1 MKRIFTLLFAVLTA
15 TTIMA
20 QMHGPMKFVG
30 ASNMSVS
37 TMNIDN
43 PSDTILFAMNGMES
57 GNITLPAMKGMQ
69 QTIPSFTISGAKF
82 TLGENHV
89 VTFADQTFST
99 KVKVD
104 GAEKNITGSSLSGTY
119 NMADNSLMLT
129 VVFQYGKMPMSMTY
143 SVKGYYVKAVSNP
156 ITVTVGGQFTY
167 NNDNVTY
174 ELRRY
179 KDGETDK
186 LDVTVPSYTLANT
199 IMGDLTL
206 GSYTVK
212 GLVYDEAQGG
222 YYRDYK
228 NDGLKFHFTAVQGGK
243 TTMDKDYDFATDKD
257 NNILVKYEGNNVSS
271 IVNTFQVGTMPFG
284 IVSVFSGATTS
295 INNIT
300 TTPSHDLNTTP
311 SQQYNLAG
319 QRVDNNYKGIVIV
332 NGKKYLRK

>member
-37 TMNIDN
+37 TMSIDN

-57 GNITLPAMKGMQ
+57 GNITLPEMKGM
-69 QTIPSFTISGAKF
+69 QTIPSFTISGAAF
-82 TLGENHV
+82 TMGENHV

-99 KVKVD
+99 KVTVN
-104 GAEKNITGSSLSGTY
+104 GAEKKITGTSLSGTY
-119 NMADNSLMLT
+119 NMADNSLSLT
-129 VVFQYGKMPMSMTY
+129 VVFQYGSMPMPMTY

-179 KDGETDK
+179 KVGETDK
-186 LDVTVPSYTLANT
+186 LDVAVPSYTLANT

-228 NDGLKFHFTAVQGGK
+228 NDGLKFHFTAVQNGK
-243 TTMDKDYDFATDKD
+243 TTMDKDYDFASEKD
-257 NNILVKYEGNNVSS
+257 NNILVKYDGTKVTSIINKFQMGAMPFDIVSTFN
-271 IVNTFQVGTMPFG
+271 VNTT
-284 IVSVFSGATTS
+284 A
-295 INNIT
+295 INTVKTDNKPMDGKAYNI
-300 TTPSHDLNTTP
+300 
-311 SQQYNLAG
+311 AG
-319 QRVDNNYKGIVIV
+319 QRVSDDYKGIVII

>member
-1 MKRIFTLLFAVLTA
+1 MKRIFTLLFAAFTA

-30 ASNMSVS
+30 ASNMKVS
-37 TMNIDN
+37 TMSNDN

-57 GNITLPAMKGMQ
+57 GNITLPAMKGM

-104 GAEKNITGSSLSGTY
+104 GDEKNITGSSLSGTY
-119 NMADNSLMLT
+119 NMADNSLSLT

-199 IMGDLTL
+199 IMGNLTL

-257 NNILVKYEGNNVSS
+257 NNILVKYEGNDVSS

-300 TTPSHDLNTTP
+300 TTPSHDFNTTP

>member
-30 ASNMSVS
+30 ASKMSVS

-89 VTFADQTFST
+89 VTFADQTFSA
-99 KVKVD
+99 KVTVN
-104 GAEKNITGSSLSGTY
+104 GAEKNITGTSLSGTY
-119 NMADNSLMLT
+119 NMADNSLSLT
-129 VVFQYGKMPMSMTY
+129 VVFQYGSMPMPMTY

-167 NNDNVTY
+167 NNDKVTY

-186 LDVTVPSYTLANT
+186 LDVTVPTYTLANT

-228 NDGLKFHFTAVQGGK
+228 NDGLKFHFTAVKNGT
-243 TTMDKDYDFATDKD
+243 TTMDKDYDFASEKD

-271 IVNTFQVGTMPFG
+271 IVNTFQVGAMPFG
-284 IVSVFSGATTS
+284 IVSVFSASTTS
-295 INNIT
+295 IEGVNANAT
-300 TTPSHDLNTTP
+300 APADGRT
-311 SQQYNLAG
+311 YNLAG

>member
-30 ASNMSVS
+30 ASNMKVS

-57 GNITLPAMKGMQ
+57 GNITLPAMKGM

-119 NMADNSLMLT
+119 NMADNSLSLT

-179 KDGETDK
+179 KDGKTDK

-295 INNIT
+295 INDIT

>member
-30 ASNMSVS
+30 ASKMSVS

-69 QTIPSFTISGAKF
+69 TIPSFTISGAKF

-104 GAEKNITGSSLSGTY
+104 GDEKNITGSSLSGTY
-119 NMADNSLMLT
+119 NMADNSLSLT

-186 LDVTVPSYTLANT
+186 LDVAVPSYTLANT
-199 IMGDLTL
+199 VMGDLTL

-243 TTMDKDYDFATDKD
+243 TTMDKDYEFAAEKP
-257 NNILVKYEGNNVSS
+257 NNILVKYEGNDVSS

>member
-1 MKRIFTLLFAVLTA
+1 MKRIFTLLFAAFTA

-30 ASNMSVS
+30 ASNMKVS
-37 TMNIDN
+37 TMSNDN
-43 PSDTILFAMNGMES
+43 HSDTILFAMNGMES
-57 GNITLPAMKGMQ
+57 GNITLPAMKGMK
-69 QTIPSFTISGAKF
+69 TIPSFTISGAKF

-104 GAEKNITGSSLSGTY
+104 GAEKNITGTSLSGTY
-119 NMADNSLMLT
+119 NMEDNSLSLT

-199 IMGDLTL
+199 IMGNLTL

-295 INNIT
+295 IDDIT

>member
-30 ASNMSVS
+30 ASNMKVS

-57 GNITLPAMKGMQ
+57 GNITLPAMKGM

-104 GAEKNITGSSLSGTY
+104 GDEKNITGTSLSGTY
-119 NMADNSLMLT
+119 NMADNSLSLI

-199 IMGDLTL
+199 IMGNLTL

-243 TTMDKDYDFATDKD
+243 TTMDKDYEFAAEKP
-257 NNILVKYEGNNVSS
+257 NNILVKYEGNDVSS

-295 INNIT
+295 INDIT
-300 TTPSHDLNTTP
+300 TTPSHDFNTTP

>member
-30 ASNMSVS
+30 ASKMSVS

-82 TLGENHV
+82 MLGENHV

-119 NMADNSLMLT
+119 NMADNSLSLT

-179 KDGETDK
+179 KDGKTDK

-243 TTMDKDYDFATDKD
+243 TTMDKDYEFAAEKP
-257 NNILVKYEGNNVSS
+257 NNILVKYEGNDVSS

-295 INNIT
+295 INGVT
-300 TTPSHDLNTTP
+300 TTPSHDFNTTP

>member
-30 ASNMSVS
+30 VSKMSVS

-69 QTIPSFTISGAKF
+69 TIPSFTISGAKF

-89 VTFADQTFST
+89 VTFSDQTFST

-119 NMADNSLMLT
+119 NMADNSLSLT

-212 GLVYDEAQGG
+212 RLVYDEAQGG

-243 TTMDKDYDFATDKD
+243 TTMDKDYEFAAEKP
-257 NNILVKYEGNNVSS
+257 NNILVKYEGNDVSS

>member
-30 ASNMSVS
+30 ASKMSVS

-57 GNITLPAMKGMQ
+57 GNITLPAMKGM

-119 NMADNSLMLT
+119 NMADNSLSLT

-156 ITVTVGGQFTY
+156 LTVTVGGQFTY

-179 KDGETDK
+179 KDGKTDK

-199 IMGDLTL
+199 IMGNLTL

-271 IVNTFQVGTMPFG
+271 IVNTFLVGTMPFG

-295 INNIT
+295 INGVTTTPHQHIT
-300 TTPSHDLNTTP
+300 TTPAA
-311 SQQYNLAG
+311 QYNLAG

>member
-1 MKRIFTLLFAVLTA
+1 
-15 TTIMA
+15 
-20 QMHGPMKFVG
+20 MHGPMKFVG
-30 ASNMSVS
+30 ASNMKVS
-37 TMNIDN
+37 TMSNDN

-57 GNITLPAMKGMQ
+57 GNITLPAMKGMK
-69 QTIPSFTISGAKF
+69 TIPSFTISGAKF

-104 GAEKNITGSSLSGTY
+104 GAEKNITGTSLSGTY
-119 NMADNSLMLT
+119 NMEDNSLSLT

-199 IMGDLTL
+199 IMGNLTL

-257 NNILVKYEGNNVSS
+257 NNILVKYEGNDVSS

-295 INNIT
+295 INGVT

>member
-30 ASNMSVS
+30 ASNMKVS

-104 GAEKNITGSSLSGTY
+104 GAEKNITGTSLSGTY
-119 NMADNSLMLT
+119 NMADNSLSLT

-179 KDGETDK
+179 KDGKTDK

-243 TTMDKDYDFATDKD
+243 TTMDKDYEFAAEKP
-257 NNILVKYEGNNVSS
+257 NNILVKYEGNDVSS

-295 INNIT
+295 INGVT
-300 TTPSHDLNTTP
+300 TTPSHNFDTTP
-311 SQQYNLAG
+311 SIQYNLAG

>member
-30 ASNMSVS
+30 ASKMSVS

-57 GNITLPAMKGMQ
+57 GNITLPAMKGM

-119 NMADNSLMLT
+119 NMADNSLSLT

-228 NDGLKFHFTAVQGGK
+228 NDGFKFHFTAVQGGK

-295 INNIT
+295 INGVT
-300 TTPSHDLNTTP
+300 TTPSHDFNTTS

>member
-30 ASNMSVS
+30 ASKMSVS

-69 QTIPSFTISGAKF
+69 TIPSFTISGAKF

-104 GAEKNITGSSLSGTY
+104 GDEKNITGSSLSGTY
-119 NMADNSLMLT
+119 NMADTSLSLT

-199 IMGDLTL
+199 IMGNLTL

-295 INNIT
+295 IDDIT

>member
-30 ASNMSVS
+30 ASNMTVS
-37 TMNIDN
+37 TMSNDN

-119 NMADNSLMLT
+119 NMADNSLSLT

-179 KDGETDK
+179 KDGKTDK

-199 IMGDLTL
+199 IMGNLTL

-257 NNILVKYEGNNVSS
+257 NNILVKYEGSNVSS

-300 TTPSHDLNTTP
+300 TTPSHDFNTTP

>member
-20 QMHGPMKFVG
+20 QIHGPMKFVG
-30 ASNMSVS
+30 ASNMKVS

-119 NMADNSLMLT
+119 NMADNSLSLT

-179 KDGETDK
+179 KDGKTDK

-243 TTMDKDYDFATDKD
+243 TTMDKDYEFAAEKP
-257 NNILVKYEGNNVSS
+257 NNILVKYEGNDVSS

-295 INNIT
+295 INGVT

>member
-30 ASNMSVS
+30 ASNMKVS

-57 GNITLPAMKGMQ
+57 GNITLPAMKGM

-119 NMADNSLMLT
+119 NMADNSLSLT

-186 LDVTVPSYTLANT
+186 IDVTVPSYTLANT
-199 IMGDLTL
+199 IMGNLTL

-295 INNIT
+295 INDII

>member
-30 ASNMSVS
+30 ASNMKVS
-37 TMNIDN
+37 TMSNDN

-57 GNITLPAMKGMQ
+57 GNITLPAMKGMK
-69 QTIPSFTISGAKF
+69 TIPSFTISGAKF

-104 GAEKNITGSSLSGTY
+104 GAEKNITGTSLSGTY
-119 NMADNSLMLT
+119 NMEDNSLSLT

-199 IMGDLTL
+199 IMGNLTL

-243 TTMDKDYDFATDKD
+243 TTMDEDYDFATDKD

-295 INNIT
+295 IDDIT

>member
-1 MKRIFTLLFAVLTA
+1 MKRIFTLLFAVLTV

-30 ASNMSVS
+30 ASKMSVS

-69 QTIPSFTISGAKF
+69 TIPSFTISGAKF

-104 GAEKNITGSSLSGTY
+104 GDEKNITGTSLSGTY
-119 NMADNSLMLT
+119 NMADNSLSLT
-129 VVFQYGKMPMSMTY
+129 VMFQYGKMPMSMTY

-257 NNILVKYEGNNVSS
+257 NNILVKYEGNDVSS

-295 INNIT
+295 INDIT
-300 TTPSHDLNTTP
+300 TTPHQHINATP
-311 SQQYNLAG
+311 AAQYNLAG

>member
-30 ASNMSVS
+30 ASKMSVS

-69 QTIPSFTISGAKF
+69 TIPSFTISGAKF

-104 GAEKNITGSSLSGTY
+104 GDEKNITGSSLSGTY
-119 NMADNSLMLT
+119 NMADNSLSLT

-199 IMGDLTL
+199 IMGNLTL

-295 INNIT
+295 INDIT
-300 TTPSHDLNTTP
+300 TTPSHDFNTTS

>member
-30 ASNMSVS
+30 ASKMSVS

-69 QTIPSFTISGAKF
+69 TIPSFTISGAKF

-89 VTFADQTFST
+89 VTFADQTFSA
-99 KVKVD
+99 KVTVD
-104 GAEKNITGSSLSGTY
+104 GEEKNITGSSLSGTY
-119 NMADNSLMLT
+119 NMADNSLSLT

-199 IMGDLTL
+199 IMGNLTL

-295 INNIT
+295 IKNIT
-300 TTPSHDLNTTP
+300 TTPSHDFNTT
-311 SQQYNLAG
+311 SSVQYNLAG

>member
-1 MKRIFTLLFAVLTA
+1 M
-15 TTIMA
+15 
-20 QMHGPMKFVG
+20 
-30 ASNMSVS
+30 
-37 TMNIDN
+37 
-43 PSDTILFAMNGMES
+43 
-57 GNITLPAMKGMQ
+57 
-69 QTIPSFTISGAKF
+69 
-82 TLGENHV
+82 GENHV

-129 VVFQYGKMPMSMTY
+129 VVFQYGKMPFPMTY
-143 SVKGYYVKAVSNP
+143 TVKGYYVKAVSNP
-156 ITVTVGGQFTY
+156 IVVTVGGQFTY

-179 KDGETDK
+179 KDGKTDK

-199 IMGDLTL
+199 IMGNLTL

-228 NDGLKFHFTAVQGGK
+228 NDGLKFHFTAVKNGK
-243 TTMDKDYDFATDKD
+243 TTMDQDYEFAAEKP
-257 NNILVKYEGNNVSS
+257 NNILVKYEGSNVSS

-295 INNIT
+295 IDDIT
-300 TTPSHDLNTTP
+300 TTPSHNLNTTS

>member
-37 TMNIDN
+37 TMSIDN

-57 GNITLPAMKGMQ
+57 GDITLPEMKGM
-69 QTIPSFTISGAKF
+69 QTIPSFTISGATF
-82 TLGENHV
+82 ALGENHV

-99 KVKVD
+99 KVTVN
-104 GAEKNITGSSLSGTY
+104 GAEKNITGTSLSGTY
-119 NMADNSLMLT
+119 NMADNSLSLT
-129 VVFQYGKMPMSMTY
+129 VVFQYGSMPMPMTY
-143 SVKGYYVKAVSNP
+143 SVKGYYVKTVSNP

-167 NNDNVTY
+167 YNDNVTY

-186 LDVTVPSYTLANT
+186 LDVTVPSYMLENT

-228 NDGLKFHFTAVQGGK
+228 NDGLKFHFTAVKNGT
-243 TTMDKDYDFATDKD
+243 TTMDKDYEFAADKA
-257 NNILVKYEGNNVSS
+257 NNILVKYEGNSVSS
-271 IVNTFQVGTMPFG
+271 IVNTFQMGAMPFG
-284 IVSVFSGATTS
+284 IVSVFSGSTTS
-295 INNIT
+295 INGVTAT
-300 TTPSHDLNTTP
+300 TQHNPNTT
-311 SQQYNLAG
+311 SAAQYNLAG
-319 QRVDNNYKGIVIV
+319 QRVDNSYKGIVIV

>member
-1 MKRIFTLLFAVLTA
+1 MKRILTLLFAAFTA

-30 ASNMSVS
+30 ASNMTAS
-37 TMNIDN
+37 TMSNDN

-57 GNITLPAMKGMQ
+57 GNITLPAMKGMK
-69 QTIPSFTISGAKF
+69 TIPSFTISGATF
-82 TLGENHV
+82 TMGENHV

-99 KVKVD
+99 KVTVN
-104 GAEKNITGSSLSGTY
+104 GAEKKITGTSLSGTY
-119 NMADNSLMLT
+119 NMADNSLSLT
-129 VVFQYGKMPMSMTY
+129 VVFQYGNMPMPMTY
-143 SVKGYYVKAVSNP
+143 TVKGYYVKAVSNP

-186 LDVTVPSYTLANT
+186 LDVAVPSYTLANT

-228 NDGLKFHFTAVQGGK
+228 NDGLKFHFTAVKGGK

-257 NNILVKYEGNNVSS
+257 NNILVKYEGSNASS

-295 INNIT
+295 INDIT
-300 TTPSHDLNTTP
+300 TTPSHDFNTTS

>member
-30 ASNMSVS
+30 ASKMSVS

-119 NMADNSLMLT
+119 NMADNSLSLT

-199 IMGDLTL
+199 IMGNLTL

-300 TTPSHDLNTTP
+300 TTPSHNLNTTS

>member
-30 ASNMSVS
+30 ASKMSVS

-69 QTIPSFTISGAKF
+69 TIPSFTISGATF
-82 TLGENHV
+82 TMGENHV

-99 KVKVD
+99 KVTVN

-119 NMADNSLMLT
+119 NMADNSLSLT
-129 VVFQYGKMPMSMTY
+129 VVFQYGNMPMSMTY

-186 LDVTVPSYTLANT
+186 LDVAVPSYTLANT
-199 IMGDLTL
+199 VMGDLTL

-295 INNIT
+295 INDIT
-300 TTPSHDLNTTP
+300 TTPSHDFNTTP

>member
-30 ASNMSVS
+30 ASNMTVS
-37 TMNIDN
+37 TMSNDN

-57 GNITLPAMKGMQ
+57 GNITLPAMKGMK
-69 QTIPSFTISGAKF
+69 TIPSFTISGAKF

-104 GAEKNITGSSLSGTY
+104 GAEKNITGTSLSGTY
-119 NMADNSLMLT
+119 NMADNSLSLT
-129 VVFQYGKMPMSMTY
+129 VVFQYGNMPMPMTY
-143 SVKGYYVKAVSNP
+143 TVKGYYVKAVSNP

-228 NDGLKFHFTAVQGGK
+228 NDGLMFHFTAVKNGK
-243 TTMDKDYDFATDKD
+243 TTMDKDYEFAADKA
-257 NNILVKYEGNNVSS
+257 NNILVKYEGSNVSS
-271 IVNTFQVGTMPFG
+271 IVNTFQMGAMPFG

-295 INNIT
+295 INGVT
-300 TTPSHDLNTTP
+300 TTPSHDFNTTS

>member
-30 ASNMSVS
+30 ASKMSVS

-57 GNITLPAMKGMQ
+57 GNITLPAMKGMK
-69 QTIPSFTISGAKF
+69 TIPSFTISGAKF

-104 GAEKNITGSSLSGTY
+104 GAEKNITGTSLSGTY
-119 NMADNSLMLT
+119 NMEDNSLSLT

-199 IMGDLTL
+199 IMGNLTL

-295 INNIT
+295 IDDIT

>member
-30 ASNMSVS
+30 ASNMKVS
-37 TMNIDN
+37 TMNNDN

-129 VVFQYGKMPMSMTY
+129 VVFQYGKMPFPMTY
-143 SVKGYYVKAVSNP
+143 TVKGYYVKAVSNP
-156 ITVTVGGQFTY
+156 IVVTVGGQFTY

-199 IMGDLTL
+199 IMGNLTL

-295 INNIT
+295 INGVT
-300 TTPSHDLNTTP
+300 TTPSHDFNTTS

>member
-30 ASNMSVS
+30 ASKMSVS

-57 GNITLPAMKGMQ
+57 GNITLPAMKGM

-104 GAEKNITGSSLSGTY
+104 GAEKNITGTSLSGTY
-119 NMADNSLMLT
+119 NMADNSLSLT

-199 IMGDLTL
+199 VMGNLTL

-295 INNIT
+295 INDIT

>member
-30 ASNMSVS
+30 ALKMSVS
-37 TMNIDN
+37 TMHIDN

-57 GNITLPAMKGMQ
+57 GNITLPAMKGM

-104 GAEKNITGSSLSGTY
+104 GDEKNITGSSLSGTY
-119 NMADNSLMLT
+119 NMADNSLSLT

-186 LDVTVPSYTLANT
+186 LDVAVPSYTLANT
-199 IMGDLTL
+199 VMGDLTL

-243 TTMDKDYDFATDKD
+243 TTMDKDYEFAAEKP
-257 NNILVKYEGNNVSS
+257 NNILVKYEGNDVSS

-295 INNIT
+295 INGVT

>member
-30 ASNMSVS
+30 ASNMTVS
-37 TMNIDN
+37 TMSNDN
-43 PSDTILFAMNGMES
+43 PSDTILFVMNGMES

-69 QTIPSFTISGAKF
+69 QTIPSFTISGVKF

-129 VVFQYGKMPMSMTY
+129 VVFQYGKMPFPMTY
-143 SVKGYYVKAVSNP
+143 TVKGYYVKAVSNP
-156 ITVTVGGQFTY
+156 IVVTVGGQFTY

-179 KDGETDK
+179 KDGKTDK

-199 IMGDLTL
+199 IMGNLTL

-228 NDGLKFHFTAVQGGK
+228 NDGLKFHFTAVKNGK
-243 TTMDKDYDFATDKD
+243 TTMDQDYEFAAEKP
-257 NNILVKYEGNNVSS
+257 NNILVKYEGSNVSS

-300 TTPSHDLNTTP
+300 TTPSHDFNTTS

>member
-30 ASNMSVS
+30 ASKMSVS

-69 QTIPSFTISGAKF
+69 TIPSFTISGVKF

-89 VTFADQTFST
+89 VTFADQTFSA

-104 GAEKNITGSSLSGTY
+104 GDEKNITGSSLSGTY
-119 NMADNSLMLT
+119 NMADNSLSLT

-295 INNIT
+295 IDDIT

>member
-30 ASNMSVS
+30 ASKMSVS

-57 GNITLPAMKGMQ
+57 GNITLPAMKGM

-119 NMADNSLMLT
+119 NMADNSLSLT

-199 IMGDLTL
+199 IMGNLTL

-295 INNIT
+295 IDDIT
-300 TTPSHDLNTTP
+300 TTPSHDINTTS

>member
-15 TTIMA
+15 TTLMA

-37 TMNIDN
+37 TMNIGN

-57 GNITLPAMKGMQ
+57 GNITLPAMKGM

-119 NMADNSLMLT
+119 NMADNSLSLT

-295 INNIT
+295 IDDIT
-300 TTPSHDLNTTP
+300 TTPSHDLNTTS

>member
-30 ASNMSVS
+30 ASKMSVS

-69 QTIPSFTISGAKF
+69 TIPSFTISGAKF

-89 VTFADQTFST
+89 VTFADQTFSA
-99 KVKVD
+99 KVTVD
-104 GAEKNITGSSLSGTY
+104 GDEKNITGSSLSGTY
-119 NMADNSLMLT
+119 NMADNSLSLT

-143 SVKGYYVKAVSNP
+143 TVKGYYVKAVSNP

-199 IMGDLTL
+199 IMGNLTL

-257 NNILVKYEGNNVSS
+257 NNILVKYEGNDVSS

-295 INNIT
+295 INDIT

>member
-30 ASNMSVS
+30 ASEMSVS

-119 NMADNSLMLT
+119 NMADNSLSLT

-179 KDGETDK
+179 KDGKTDK

-295 INNIT
+295 IDDIT